1 MTLQHVVEEYVMFRK
16 TLGER
21 FRVNG
26 QVLKSFYKAM
36 GHGVALSDV
45 VPERVSSFLMGAGP
59 LTASWHVKHNALL
72 GFYRYA
78 ISRGFIV
85 QSPLPMVIPKRP
97 PAFQPYI
104 YSQVELRR
112 LLDATSSYQ
121 HNRGS
126 LEPLT
131 VKTLLLLMY
140 GAALRASEVL
150 SLTNADVDL
159 LNAVLTVRN
168 SKFFKSRLVP
178 LGPSTTQILT
188 EYANRRSPIGGSH
201 ETVSP
206 FFVGRRGKAIPL
218 NTLEGA
224 FQQLRKHA
232 GLHREGG
239 PRCQPR
245 LHDLRHTS
253 AVHRLTAWY
262 REGKN
267 VQLLLPQLSVYMG
280 HTHLAATQVYLTM
293 TPELLHEASL
303 RFELYAVGE
312 GHHD

>member
-1 MTLQHVVEEYVMFRK
+1 MGEDAALQD
-16 TLGER
+16 
-21 FRVNG
+21 
-26 QVLKSFYKAM
+26 
-36 GHGVALSDV
+36 VA
-45 VPERVSSFLMGAGP
+45 PERVSAFLNGTGP

-78 ISRGFIV
+78 ISRGFV
-85 QSPLPMVIPKRP
+85 SHSPLPMEMPKRP

-104 YSQVELRR
+104 YSQAELRH
-112 LLDATSSYQ
+112 LVDATSSYQ
-121 HNRGS
+121 RNRGS
-126 LEPLT
+126 LEPST

-150 SLTNADVDL
+150 SLTNTDVDL
-159 LNAVLTVRN
+159 PNAVLTVRD
-168 SKFFKSRLVP
+168 SKFFKTRLVP
-178 LGPSTTQILT
+178 LGPATTRILLD
-188 EYANRRSPIGGSH
+188 YVSGRNQCRCSH
-201 ETVSP
+201 EAESP
-206 FFVGRRGKAIPL
+206 FFVGRRGKKILL

-224 FQQLRKHA
+224 FQQLRQHA
-232 GLHREGG
+232 GLRRDGG

-262 REGKN
+262 REGKD

-303 RFELYAVGE
+303 RFELYAGRE

>member
-1 MTLQHVVEEYVMFRK
+1 MNLEHVVEEYATFRR
-16 TLGER
+16 TLGEK
-21 FRVNG
+21 FGVNG
-26 QVLKSFYKAM
+26 KVLTAFCRAM
-36 GHGVALSDV
+36 GDDTALRDVA
-45 VPERVSSFLMGAGP
+45 PERVSSFLNGTGP
-59 LTASWHVKHNALL
+59 LTASWYVKHNALL

-78 ISRGFIV
+78 ISRDLVGH
-85 QSPLPMVIPKRP
+85 SPLPTVIPKRP

-104 YSQVELRR
+104 YSQAELRH
-112 LLDATSSYQ
+112 LMDATSSYQ
-121 HNRGS
+121 RNRGS
-126 LEPLT
+126 LEPST
-131 VKTLLLLMY
+131 VKTLLLLLY

-150 SLTNADVDL
+150 SLRNRDVDL
-159 LNAVLTVRN
+159 TNALLTVRD
-168 SKFFKSRLVP
+168 SKFFKTRLVP
-178 LGPSTTQILT
+178 LGPATTRILLDYVT
-188 EYANRRSPIGGSH
+188 RRSQCVCSH
-201 ETVSP
+201 EAESP
-206 FFVGRRGKAIPL
+206 FFVGRRGKKILL

-224 FQQLRKHA
+224 FQQLRHHA
-232 GLHREGG
+232 GLCRDGG

-262 REGKN
+262 REGKD

-303 RFELYAVGE
+303 RFELYADRE

>member
-1 MTLQHVVEEYVMFRK
+1 MNLEHVVEEYATFRR
-16 TLGER
+16 TLGEK
-21 FRVNG
+21 FGVNG
-26 QVLKSFYKAM
+26 KVLKAFCRAM
-36 GHGVALSDV
+36 GEDAALRDVA
-45 VPERVSSFLMGAGP
+45 PERVSSFLNGTGP

-78 ISRGFIV
+78 ISRGLV
-85 QSPLPMVIPKRP
+85 DHSPLPTVIPKRP

-104 YSQVELRR
+104 YSQAELRH
-112 LLDATSSYQ
+112 LMDATSSYQ
-121 HNRGS
+121 RNRGS
-126 LEPLT
+126 LEPST
-131 VKTLLLLMY
+131 VKTLLLLLY

-150 SLTNADVDL
+150 SLRNRDVDL
-159 LNAVLTVRN
+159 TNALLTVRD
-168 SKFFKSRLVP
+168 SKFFKTCLVP
-178 LGPSTTQILT
+178 LGPATTRTLLD
-188 EYANRRSPIGGSH
+188 YATRRSQCVCSH
-201 ETVSP
+201 EAESP
-206 FFVGRRGKAIPL
+206 FFVGRRGKKILL

-224 FQQLRKHA
+224 FQQLRQYA
-232 GLHREGG
+232 GLCRDGG

-262 REGKN
+262 REGKD

-280 HTHLAATQVYLTM
+280 HAHLAATQVYLTM

-303 RFELYAVGE
+303 RFELYAGRE

>member
-1 MTLQHVVEEYVMFRK
+1 MTLQHVVEEYATFRR
-16 TLGER
+16 TLGEK
-21 FRVNG
+21 FGVNG
-26 QVLKSFYKAM
+26 QVLNAFCKAM
-36 GHGVALSDV
+36 GEDTALQDVA
-45 VPERVSSFLMGAGP
+45 PERVSAFLRGTGP
-59 LTASWHVKHNALL
+59 LTATWHVKHNALL

-78 ISRGFIV
+78 ISRGFV
-85 QSPLPMVIPKRP
+85 AHSPLPVVIPKRP

-104 YSQVELRR
+104 YSQAELRH
-112 LLDATSSYQ
+112 LMEATSSYQ
-121 HNRGS
+121 RNRGS

-140 GAALRASEVL
+140 ASALRASEVL
-150 SLTNADVDL
+150 SLTYADVDL

-178 LGPSTTQILT
+178 LGPMTTQTLT
-188 EYANRRSPIGGSH
+188 EYANSRSPRGCSH
-201 ETVSP
+201 EAESP
-206 FFVGRRGKAIPL
+206 FFVGRKGKKILL

-224 FQQLRKHA
+224 FQQLREYA
-232 GLHREGG
+232 GLCRVGG

-245 LHDLRHTS
+245 LHDLRHSS

-262 REGKN
+262 REGKD

-280 HTHLAATQVYLTM
+280 HAHLAATQVYLTM

-303 RFELYAVGE
+303 RFELYAGRE
-312 GHHD
+312 DHHD